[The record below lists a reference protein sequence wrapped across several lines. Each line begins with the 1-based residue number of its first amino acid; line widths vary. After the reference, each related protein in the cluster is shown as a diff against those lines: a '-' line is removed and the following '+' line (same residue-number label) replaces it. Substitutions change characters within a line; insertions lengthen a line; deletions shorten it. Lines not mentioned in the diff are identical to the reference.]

1 MNYDVRKN
9 WKELKASGECA
20 FGQLPYLKTAGGQ
33 GINQT
38 AAIVQYISKLAGSK
52 LEGASEDDW
61 IMNQMLIAEAE
72 DLYAALQKYQP
83 TIYVGLGRTDRFKA
97 DLDGHKGYWSNWV
110 PKQLKMI
117 EALFKGK
124 LHFTTLGFTS
134 GELLLFSY
142 LHQMAIVQPANM
154 FEEFPNLLAWY
165 EIVLNDE
172 RTQKV
177 LNGKSNFGKLETYF
191 VKVEE
196 DE

>member
-1 MNYDVRKN
+1 
-9 WKELKASGECA
+9 
-20 FGQLPYLKTAGGQ
+20 
-33 GINQT
+33 
-38 AAIVQYISKLAGSK
+38 
-52 LEGASEDDW
+52 
-61 IMNQMLIAEAE
+61 
-72 DLYAALQKYQP
+72 
-83 TIYVGLGRTDRFKA
+83 
-97 DLDGHKGYWSNWV
+97 
-110 PKQLKMI
+110 MI

-124 LHFTTLGFTS
+124 LHFTKLGFTS

-154 FEEFPNLLAWY
+154 FEECPNLLAWY